1 MSTSIITCF
10 DAGNNVCDCL
20 QACRIDD
27 SQLGKAHHVD
37 TTYQLCHARP
47 VKPPAFR
54 RPRLPIPEVLRNS
67 NPSISYTRKHN
78 PKLRMSNC
86 CGTSSW
92 GPCATN
98 KQTRRA
104 CVMRRVCL
112 CCVPRTPRARTHTH
126 THTHTCLLTHVS
138 FLRAHTH
145 ARTHTHISSRVEVR
159 TAHLLCCSV
168 TEVRFASPH
177 SDLVPVVDSHHVDSH
192 YEDAQ
197 TAETVSAGRVGRSTN
212 PPLRLSRRYGPRS
225 PSGFAAAAR
234 LGRSPSATRGPC
246 ASPLVASKRLPPATM
261 SIEKLHRSRQLCRRS
276 ASGKLKSHLLPVAAP
291 HR

>member
-1 MSTSIITCF
+1 MSTSMITCF

-20 QACRIDD
+20 HACRIDD

-98 KQTRRA
+98 KPVVHVLCGV
-104 CVMRRVCL
+104 CV
-112 CCVPRTPRARTHTH
+112 CVVFQELLAHAHTH
-126 THTHTCLLTHVS
+126 THTSPHARLLP
-138 FLRAHTH
+138 
-145 ARTHTHISSRVEVR
+145 ARTHACTH
-159 TAHLLCCSV
+159 TH
-168 TEVRFASPH
+168 
-177 SDLVPVVDSHHVDSH
+177 
-192 YEDAQ
+192 
-197 TAETVSAGRVGRSTN
+197 
-212 PPLRLSRRYGPRS
+212 
-225 PSGFAAAAR
+225 
-234 LGRSPSATRGPC
+234 
-246 ASPLVASKRLPPATM
+246 
-261 SIEKLHRSRQLCRRS
+261 
-276 ASGKLKSHLLPVAAP
+276 SHLLT
-291 HR
+291 R

>member
-1 MSTSIITCF
+1 MPQT
-10 DAGNNVCDCL
+10 
-20 QACRIDD
+20 
-27 SQLGKAHHVD
+27 
-37 TTYQLCHARP
+37 
-47 VKPPAFR
+47 
-54 RPRLPIPEVLRNS
+54 
-67 NPSISYTRKHN
+67 NPSCMCY
-78 PKLRMSNC
+78 
-86 CGTSSW
+86 
-92 GPCATN
+92 A
-98 KQTRRA
+98 A
-104 CVMRRVCL
+104 CVFVL
-112 CCVPRTPRARTHTH
+112 CSKNSSRTHTH
-126 THTHTCLLTHVS
+126 THTHTRLLTHVS

-145 ARTHTHISSRVEVR
+145 ARTHTHISSRVEVC

-192 YEDAQ
+192 YQDAQ
-197 TAETVSAGRVGRSTN
+197 TAETVSAGRVGRSAN

-246 ASPLVASKRLPPATM
+246 AAPLVASKRLPPATM

-276 ASGKLKSHLLPVAAP
+276 ASGKLKSHLPHVAAP